1 MHSLRSWRPLPPL
14 LLWALLPAV
23 AGAADVTRV
32 TESIEVAAGERV
44 GDLSTVNGSIRA
56 GQSATLGSARTV
68 TGSVT
73 FDRQVT
79 AQEASTVNGSIH
91 VDEQAHVSG
100 DLRTVNGS
108 VTVASGADI
117 GGRIGNV
124 NGQISV
130 AGAHVGGGIG
140 TVGGNIQLGPGAHVD
155 GGIHVGRV
163 NPESADNH
171 VPLIVIGPNSVVSG
185 ALRFERNVRLY
196 VSAEA
201 TIGPVEGA
209 NAIRF
214 TGPEPPQ

>member
-1 MHSLRSWRPLPPL
+1 MSSSRSWRR
-14 LLWALLPAV
+14 LLPALLCAMV
-23 AGAADVTRV
+23 PALALADVSRV
-32 TESIEVAAGERV
+32 TESIDVAAGEHA

-56 GQSATLGSARTV
+56 GQSAIVGSAHTV
-68 TGSVT
+68 NGSIT
-73 FDRQVT
+73 LDRQVT

-91 VDEQAHVSG
+91 VDEQTHVSG

-124 NGQISV
+124 NGRISV
-130 AGAHVGGGIG
+130 AAAHVGGSIG

-163 NPESADNH
+163 NPESEDNH
-171 VPLIVIGPNSVVSG
+171 VPLIVIGPNSVVNG
-185 ALRFERNVRLY
+185 TLRFERTVRLY

-209 NAIRF
+209 NPIRF
-214 TGPEPPQ
+214 TGAEPPQ